1 MTELTRPG
9 RIYLDSNVLIY
20 FVERVD
26 EKQRRIA
33 KFLTGAIEA
42 GTTVVVE

>member
-1 MTELTRPG
+1 
-9 RIYLDSNVLIY
+9 VLIY

-42 GTTVVVE
+42 GTTVVVERSWESPSASTARIN